1 MHKQSYLQWFSLQ
14 DAVGSQKGALRAC
27 NGKVIEKEG
36 TFEIREDNF
45 LSVQLGRP
53 RPGEGQDL
61 PVSYNKEVAEA
72 GLSPRCPDPK
82 PSLSPLPIRL
92 LWRRTQQ
99 WSAHVHTK
107 ITHAPAWSFALCL
120 ENTHLFHA
128 RAWQPEQ
135 DAYLTA
141 DFSQLFHAII
151 ESAIFLGPFP
161 FLLLLSFLLMPLSYR
176 RQIARP
182 YHLIIICKG
191 SMFLFHPFWGRR
203 TCLDLVFI
211 LT

>member
-1 MHKQSYLQWFSLQ
+1 M
-14 DAVGSQKGALRAC
+14 GSQKGALRAC

-107 ITHAPAWSFALCL
+107 SLTPLLDPLPFAWR
-120 ENTHLFHA
+120 T
-128 RAWQPEQ
+128 
-135 DAYLTA
+135 LTC
-141 DFSQLFHAII
+141 FMPGLGSQSRMHI
-151 ESAIFLGPFP
+151 
-161 FLLLLSFLLMPLSYR
+161 
-176 RQIARP
+176 
-182 YHLIIICKG
+182 
-191 SMFLFHPFWGRR
+191 
-203 TCLDLVFI
+203 
-211 LT
+211 